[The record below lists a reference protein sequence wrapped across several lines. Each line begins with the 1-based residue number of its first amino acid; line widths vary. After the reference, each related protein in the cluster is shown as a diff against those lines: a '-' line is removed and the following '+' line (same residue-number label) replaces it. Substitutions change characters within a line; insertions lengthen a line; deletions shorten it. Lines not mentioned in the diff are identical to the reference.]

1 MKTLILRRT
10 GLALAVAATALSVNA
25 AIPAT
30 GPVGAPAAEAACKKT
45 TIGGKRKCIGR
56 GQFCAI
62 RHQSDYRRNGFRCA
76 PDSKGRNRLRSAR

>member
-1 MKTLILRRT
+1 MKTSVMRRA
-10 GLALAVAATALSVNA
+10 GLALAVAVTALSANA

-30 GPVGAPAAEAACKKT
+30 GPVGTPTVDAACQQA

-56 GQFCAI
+56 GQFCAV

-76 PDSKGRNRLRSAR
+76 WDGKSRYRLR